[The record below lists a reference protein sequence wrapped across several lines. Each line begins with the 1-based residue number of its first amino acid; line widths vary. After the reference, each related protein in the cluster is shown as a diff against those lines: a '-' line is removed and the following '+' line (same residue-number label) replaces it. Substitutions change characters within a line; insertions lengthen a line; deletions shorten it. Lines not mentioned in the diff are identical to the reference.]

1 MSNLHEQN
9 IIPEFKRG
17 RGRPKKNQIIN
28 NGDKKNRP
36 GSKLNDNNGLQ
47 NVHIKEASLIKTK
60 DEIILHFPLISLND
74 IANRNNDNTKESYKL
89 KKNDHHDIFI
99 INDGNS
105 ITKSDSD
112 CISNESNNIAVIEL
126 KQQLDEQKYL
136 ITHLNNEIENY
147 KTLLNKYD
155 LSNRNVSKINVLLVD
170 TDSNNIIIPEKTN
183 IACWWCGYN
192 FDEIQCVL
200 PENVYNDTWYISGN
214 YCCVEC
220 ADADN
225 FARNDSSVW
234 NRHSL
239 LKQLYNLENIV
250 PTPDKRIFDKYGGP
264 TKYED
269 FKNNSHKCDKAYR
282 LIMPPM
288 ASIIPLVE
296 ETNID
301 STRVSIT
308 MNDIKRNTKLK
319 RTKPLPGVKENIF
332 AKF

>member
-1 MSNLHEQN
+1 MSNLHDQN
-9 IIPEFKRG
+9 NAPEFKRG

-28 NGDKKNRP
+28 NGEKK
-36 GSKLNDNNGLQ
+36 KKFNDNNISQ

-74 IANRNNDNTKESYKL
+74 ITYKNNNNLKE
-89 KKNDHHDIFI
+89 KKNDLHDIFT

-105 ITKSDSD
+105 VTKSDSD
-112 CISNESNNIAVIEL
+112 CISNESNNIIVIEL

-147 KTLLNKYD
+147 KILLNKYD

-170 TDSNNIIIPEKTN
+170 ADDNKVIIPEKTD
-183 IACWWCGYN
+183 IACWWCGHN
-192 FDEIQCVL
+192 FDDVQCVL
-200 PENVYNDTWYISGN
+200 PENVYNDTWYVSGN
-214 YCCVEC
+214 YCCIEC

-250 PTPDKRIFDKYGGP
+250 PTPDKKIFDKYGGP
-264 TKYED
+264 KKYED
-269 FKNNSHKCDKAYR
+269 FKKNSHKCDKAYR